1 MRPHRLPEPSHVAL
15 ELAAEDLP
23 HQGVQPRQ
31 ANPAA
36 FRFAAHPTAE
46 HGGVTVRERVIY
58 C

>member
-1 MRPHRLPEPSHVAL
+1 MAL

-46 HGGVTVRERVIY
+46 HGGVTVRTRVIY